1 MVWGAPVA
9 AVCVRQCWYSC
20 RKKELTV
27 LAGDGSKVKD
37 VKLAALGGP
46 ATAKGRVGLG
56 NNDGGAGGEGE
67 DGREELHVD
76 GYVFLWDL

>member
-1 MVWGAPVA
+1 MSEDVDIASTWTT
-9 AVCVRQCWYSC
+9 
-20 RKKELTV
+20 LTV
-27 LAGDGSKVKD
+27 LAGDGSKVKY

-56 NNDGGAGGEGE
+56 HNDGGAGGEGE

-76 GYVFLWDL
+76 